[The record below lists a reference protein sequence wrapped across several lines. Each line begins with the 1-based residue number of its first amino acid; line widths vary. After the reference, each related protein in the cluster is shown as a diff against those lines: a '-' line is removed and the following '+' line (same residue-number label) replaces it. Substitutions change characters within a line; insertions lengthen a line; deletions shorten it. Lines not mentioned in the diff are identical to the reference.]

1 MTRPS
6 PELARDHALVIDA
19 VREAGAMAMAY
30 FGGDVESWEK
40 APGDPVCDA
49 DIAVN
54 NLLANKLRSE
64 RPAYGWLSEES
75 EDDDSRLA
83 ARHVWIVDPIDG
95 TRAFLKGRPEFS
107 VSVAL
112 AEGGAPV
119 VAAVFNPATEE
130 LFEAVRGGGARL
142 NGNPIRASRARTL
155 DGARLALG
163 RTESQNARWHAG
175 FPDMVVATVSSS
187 AYKLALV
194 AAGSLDATVTLSP
207 KSEWDVAAGDLLV
220 REAGGLVT
228 DAGGSGLE
236 YNRIRPRFGSVVGAG
251 AGLHA
256 PLLARLATM
265 TACLR
270 RSEAPA
276 SRRQAAPK

>member
-1 MTRPS
+1 MTGAAPPS
-6 PELARDHALVIDA
+6 AEPPSARLARDHALVIDA

-40 APGDPVCDA
+40 APGEPVSDA
-49 DIAVN
+49 DIAVD
-54 NLLANKLRSE
+54 NLLANRLRGE
-64 RPAYGWLSEES
+64 RPSYGWLSEES
-75 EDDDSRLA
+75 EDDAARLD

-142 NGNPIRASRARTL
+142 NGNPIRASGANTL

-194 AAGSLDATVTLSP
+194 AAGRLDATVTLSP

-228 DAGGSGLE
+228 DAGGGGLE
-236 YNRIRPRFGSVVGAG
+236 YNRIRPRFGSVVAAG

-256 PLLARLATM
+256 PLLARLATV
-265 TACLR
+265 A
-270 RSEAPA
+270 
-276 SRRQAAPK
+276 AAPK